1 MKAEVVICLKESTV
15 RLVGTEPVFGL
26 MALYGGGRAS
36 ITKGSIL
43 LPKHW
48 QRNPFPCLV
57 MATKQQ
63 HQQQIAIKAENQSSV
78 CATHIHYNEFAVL
91 ILIIL
96 PL

>member
-1 MKAEVVICLKESTV
+1 
-15 RLVGTEPVFGL
+15 
-26 MALYGGGRAS
+26 
-36 ITKGSIL
+36 
-43 LPKHW
+43 
-48 QRNPFPCLV
+48 

-78 CATHIHYNEFAVL
+78 CATNIHCNESAGL